1 MLNTFKRGIAALLS
15 LILLIGATQLPVFA
29 TTEESETHIHEDAVQ
44 EERIVAEEI
53 DGLDETVT
61 EITSYNDID
70 ETAEIV
76 FVTADQVKPEPAK
89 RTVHPN
95 LVAFSKYY
103 LKKLAACPEYI
114 DVSSYRFKAS
124 ELNSIYNEIFYK
136 MPEAF
141 NIESL
146 GHTTD
151 STGTYIQRIY
161 MWYRSFA
168 DTASEY
174 TECYNKMMQGAET
187 LLAGVDWD
195 SLSDV
200 NKALLLHD
208 RLGLWAEYDYDNAY
222 PKTEKRQIFT
232 AYGILGERLGVC
244 QGYSMAYM
252 YLLDRVGIESGY
264 VRSDAKWHG
273 WNIVYINGVGYH
285 VDVTWDADHREGRI
299 YHNNFLI
306 SSSAAIANGHIGDGA
321 ATVDWE
327 IYTNYSN
334 TNFTNNTFDNYYWK
348 ESNAEFQYIGGK
360 IYYINTV
367 EEMLYVIE
375 GNNHKALFSVAGKW
389 YYKRDAQGRWYHNEQ
404 AKLASVG
411 SKLLINTD
419 KTIVAYDV
427 VSGNKITV
435 YTPASL
441 GEFENIY
448 GFKYENGKII
458 CDIASHPDYSK
469 PLRQIS
475 VSYTPTCDRHS
486 YTVSVSTTPAT
497 CTSNAKTTYRCAFC
511 TQTETRNS
519 GPALGHSMS
528 AYTSNGNATCTAD
541 GTKTR
546 KCTRSGC
553 VYAETVTD
561 TGSKLG
567 HNYTKTSGNATC
579 TTAGTAV
586 YKCTRCGHSYT
597 ETSGS
602 PLGHSFTKYI
612 KNSDAT
618 CTKDGT
624 ETAKCDRCSVT
635 DTRTATGSK
644 LGHSFTKYVS
654 NQDATCIKDG
664 TKTAKCDRCNATNT
678 VTDPGSKTAHKWNSG
693 VYVEGT
699 STTAGYTIYTCTT
712 CGATKK
718 EMDTTTAQITGH
730 PTAVTVDSGNTAYFS
745 VTTRGVIKSYQWQ
758 YRKVYKWFD
767 TALSG
772 YNTDTLKVTASG
784 ARNGYD
790 YRCVI
795 TFDNG
800 KVLCSEPAKLTV
812 NTIINI
818 TNHPKNQTIAL
829 GCKAQ
834 FTAAA
839 TGENVKYQW
848 QYCRPGSEKWI
859 DTSMEGATKATVLVE
874 TTAARNGYQY
884 RCEITDV
891 AGNVTYTNG
900 ATLTVLTVKN
910 HPGAVSANVGEIA
923 QFTVTPNVSTG
934 FTYRWQY
941 STDGTNWS
949 NTTLTGYNTATLSV
963 EATKVRNGYLYR
975 CVLVDS
981 RGNQITSNSA
991 MLTVKGA
998 SVAPEPEI
1006 PADPAKITTE
1016 PKSATAIIDG
1026 NAKFTIKATGVA
1038 SYKWQYSKNGT
1049 VWNDTTMTG
1058 YNTAT
1063 LTVTATNARNG
1074 YLYRCLVTGKDG
1086 VRIESGAAT
1095 LTVVKITE
1103 QPKAVTATEDTTA
1116 SFSLKLSATTG
1127 VKYEWQYSKDAGATW
1142 TGTTMT
1148 GYNTATLTVAAAM
1161 SRNGYRYRC
1170 VVKDTSGNQLASDAA
1185 LLTVEEPVVLNPA
1198 VITLQPKSSTAILDG
1213 DARFIVKATG
1223 AVAYKW
1229 YYSKNGTDWVA
1240 TSMEGYNTN
1249 TLTVGASASRNGY
1262 QYRCTVTGEDGIKV
1276 DSKAAT
1282 LTVAQITDDP
1292 VNKSGFIECN
1302 VKFTVK
1308 LSDTSG
1314 IRYEW
1319 QYRKSETGTWTG
1331 TTMTGYNTKTLTAAV
1346 TVARNGYQYRCK
1358 ITDAFGNTIESGAAT
1373 LTAVKITKHPV
1384 SQDVVQNGT
1393 ALFTVAVTEGAT
1405 VSYEWQYRKGE
1416 TGTWTGTT
1424 MTGYNT
1430 SSLKVTAT
1438 AARAGYQY
1446 RCMMTDGGGNKIY
1459 TEGATM
1465 RVLAITVQPVNVE
1478 AVADSVVNFTIATNI
1493 VGFFTYQWQYSK
1505 DGSQWYKTTMEGY
1518 NTATLRVEA
1527 TAARNGYQYR
1537 CAILVNG
1544 EAVMTSEAAALNV
1557 IIPEP
1562 EIPLNPAIIKTQ
1574 PKAANA
1580 FLGGNAQFTVKG
1592 TGVVSWLWQYRR
1604 SETANWTSTTMTGY
1618 NTDTLTV
1625 AVTAARNGY
1634 QYRCVLTGEDGVK
1647 VYTEAAVLGILEITE
1662 QPAVGYGFIGSI
1674 AKFTVKLS
1682 GTAGVKYQW
1691 QYRRNET
1698 ANWTGTT
1705 MTGYNTKTLTVDVT
1719 AARNGYQYRCL
1730 LTDAFGNK
1738 LESECAVLTVVKV
1751 LQQPADQAAVVD
1763 STAVFMVSVSHPEI
1777 MRYQWQYRRND
1788 TANWTNTYMDG
1799 FDTDC
1804 LCVETTS
1811 GRNGYQYRCIL
1822 KLENG
1827 STLES
1832 DFATL
1837 TIK

>member
-1 MLNTFKRGIAALLS
+1 LLS
-15 LILLIGATQLPVFA
+15 LILLIGAIQLPVFA
-29 TTEESETHIHEDAVQ
+29 TTEESEMHIHEDAVQ

-61 EITSYNDID
+61 ETISYNDVD
-70 ETAEIV
+70 ETADIV

-114 DVSSYRFKAS
+114 DVSSYKFKAS

-208 RLGLWAEYDYDNAY
+208 RLALWAEYDYDNAY

-232 AYGILGERLGVC
+232 AYAILGERLGVC

-264 VRSDAKWHG
+264 VRSDAIWHG

-360 IYYINTV
+360 IYYINTA

-389 YYKRDAQGRWYHNEQ
+389 YYKRDAQGRWYHDEQ

-699 STTAGYTIYTCTT
+699 STTAGYTLYTCMT

-745 VTTRGVIKSYQWQ
+745 VTTRGVIRSYQWQ

-767 TALSG
+767 TTLSG

-795 TFDNG
+795 TFENG

-884 RCEITDV
+884 RCRITDV
-891 AGNVTYTNG
+891 AGNVTYTSG
-900 ATLTVLTVKN
+900 ATLTVLSVKN
-910 HPGAVSANVGEIA
+910 HPDAVSTNVGEIA
-923 QFTVTPNVSTG
+923 QFTVTPNISTG

-963 EATKVRNGYLYR
+963 EATKLRNGYLYR

-991 MLTVKGA
+991 MLTVKAA

-1006 PADPAKITTE
+1006 PADPAKITDQ
-1016 PKSATAIIDG
+1016 PKNAIAIVDG
-1026 NAKFTIKATGVA
+1026 NA
-1038 SYKWQYSKNGT
+1038 
-1049 VWNDTTMTG
+1049 
-1058 YNTAT
+1058 
-1063 LTVTATNARNG
+1063 
-1074 YLYRCLVTGKDG
+1074 
-1086 VRIESGAAT
+1086 
-1095 LTVVKITE
+1095 
-1103 QPKAVTATEDTTA
+1103 
-1116 SFSLKLSATTG
+1116 
-1127 VKYEWQYSKDAGATW
+1127 
-1142 TGTTMT
+1142 
-1148 GYNTATLTVAAAM
+1148 
-1161 SRNGYRYRC
+1161 
-1170 VVKDTSGNQLASDAA
+1170 
-1185 LLTVEEPVVLNPA
+1185 
-1198 VITLQPKSSTAILDG
+1198 
-1213 DARFIVKATG
+1213 RFVVKATG

-1240 TSMEGYNTN
+1240 TAMEGYNTN
-1249 TLTVGASASRNGY
+1249 TLTVGVAASRNGY

-1282 LTVAQITDDP
+1282 LTVAQITDNP
-1292 VNKSGFIECN
+1292 VNKSGFIDCN

-1308 LSDTSG
+1308 LSSTSG
-1314 IRYEW
+1314 MRYEW
-1319 QYRKSETGTWTG
+1319 QYRKSEAGTWTG

-1346 TVARNGYQYRCK
+1346 TAARNGYQYRCK

-1373 LTAVKITKHPV
+1373 LTAVKITRHPV
-1384 SQDVVQNGT
+1384 SQEVVQNGT

-1405 VSYEWQYRKGE
+1405 VSYEWQYRKSE
-1416 TGTWTGTT
+1416 TGTWAGTT

-1446 RCMMTDGGGNKIY
+1446 RCMMTDDGGNKVY

-1465 RVLAITVQPVNVE
+1465 RVLSITVQPVNVD

-1505 DGSQWYKTTMEGY
+1505 DGNQWYKTTMEGY

-1580 FLGGNAQFTVKG
+1580 FLGGNAQFTVKA
-1592 TGVVSWLWQYRR
+1592 TGVTSWLWQYRR

-1618 NTDTLTV
+1618 NTDTLMV

-1662 QPAVGYGFIGSI
+1662 QPTTGYGFIGSTT
-1674 AKFTVKLS
+1674 KFTVKLS
-1682 GTAGVKYQW
+1682 ETTGIKYQW
-1691 QYRRNET
+1691 QYRRSET
-1698 ANWTGTT
+1698 AAWTNTT

-1719 AARNGYQYRCL
+1719 AARSGYQYRCK
-1730 LTDAFGNK
+1730 LTDSFGNA
-1738 LESECAVLTVVKV
+1738 LESEFAAISIVKIA
-1751 LQQPADQAAVVD
+1751 QQPVD
-1763 STAVFMVSVSHPEI
+1763 ETVEVGDICEFVIVTTNPEI
-1777 MRYQWQYRRND
+1777 MGYQWQYRRSET
-1788 TANWTNTYMDG
+1788 TAWTNTTMDG
-1799 FDTDC
+1799 FNTDL
-1804 LCVETTS
+1804 LCVDATAK
-1811 GRNGYQYRCIL
+1811 RNGYQYRCIL

-1837 TIK
+1837 TVG